1 MVVWPTDAGAVALAS
16 QQAMPRSEENMTSMK
31 SLSIAILV
39 LASPAP
45 AFADPIQCAGTLD
58 TFLAAGFSCSVADKL
73 FSNFSY
79 NNKADNATLAGP
91 DASKVQ
97 VIAVLGGTDPGPGLT
112 FNFTTPGSALSVVG
126 AGLKD
131 VTIGFTV
138 AAPAGVMISGARL
151 EATGLGTTVR
161 AGEIATV
168 NATLTPG
175 GNLPQISNGGNAPG
189 TFSTSLN
196 ITPVNMLTAVDEIT
210 LSNGPNPPANAVAVI
225 DTTSLQFKEV
235 PAPVIGSGLPG
246 LILAS
251 GGLLAWWRRRQKI
264 A

>member
-1 MVVWPTDAGAVALAS
+1 
-16 QQAMPRSEENMTSMK
+16 MK
-31 SLSIAILV
+31 SLSLAILM

-45 AFADPIQCAGTLD
+45 ALAAQCAGTLD

-138 AAPAGVMISGARL
+138 GAPAGVTISGARL
-151 EATGLGTTVR
+151 EASGLGTTVR
-161 AGEIATV
+161 GGEIATV

-175 GNLPQISNGGNAPG
+175 GNLPQISNGG
-189 TFSTSLN
+189 T
-196 ITPVNMLTAVDEIT
+196 
-210 LSNGPNPPANAVAVI
+210 PPAPFPPAWTLRLSI
-225 DTTSLQFKEV
+225 CSRPWMRSHCRTGQHPPPMLSL
-235 PAPVIGSGLPG
+235 SSTRLPCN
-246 LILAS
+246 S
-251 GGLLAWWRRRQKI
+251 RRYRFL
-264 A
+264 

>member
-1 MVVWPTDAGAVALAS
+1 
-16 QQAMPRSEENMTSMK
+16 MTSMK
-31 SLSIAILV
+31 SLSLAILM

-45 AFADPIQCAGTLD
+45 AFAVQCAGTLD
-58 TFLAAGFSCSVADKL
+58 TFLAAGFSCSADDKL

-138 AAPAGVMISGARL
+138 AAPAGVMISGATL

-196 ITPVNMLTAVDEIT
+196 IAPVQMLTAVDEIA
-210 LSNGPNPPANAVAVI
+210 LSNGLAPPANAVAVI

-235 PAPVIGSGLPG
+235 PGPVLGTGLPG
-246 LILAS
+246 LILAG
-251 GGLLAWWRRRQKI
+251 GGLLGWWRRRRK
-264 A
+264 AA